1 MARLRKDE
9 EARTYERMLNPLP
22 PSETLTQRFPA
33 ASHGHLF
40 PPTSAEQGEED
51 EMTYADVNRQMAL
64 IANVLISIIACSVA
78 IWKMAWHWDPPARL
92 ALSMAGSI
100 IVAVAEVAIYAGY
113 IGRVSEAK
121 AKERKKVEKKTVQ
134 ESWIIEGRANGLKEN
149 GVNTTHKNVKT
160 ATKGGSGRAS
170 EIPISGLRMRSGLG
184 EK

>member
-1 MARLRKDE
+1 MARLRKEE
-9 EARTYERMLNPLP
+9 EARSYERMLNPLP

-40 PPTSAEQGEED
+40 PPISAAQEDED

-78 IWKMAWHWDPPARL
+78 IWKMAWHWETPARL
-92 ALSMAGSI
+92 ALSMTGSI
-100 IVAVAEVAIYAGY
+100 VVAVAEVAIYAGY

-121 AKERKKVEKKTVQ
+121 TKERRKVETKTVQ
-134 ESWIIEGRANGLKEN
+134 ESWVIEGRANGLKEKGGQTAQRN
-149 GVNTTHKNVKT
+149 IKT
-160 ATKGGSGRAS
+160 AMKEGSGHAS
-170 EIPISGLRMRSGLG
+170 ELPLGGLRMRSGLG

>member
-1 MARLRKDE
+1 
-9 EARTYERMLNPLP
+9 MLNPQP
-22 PSETLTQRFPA
+22 ASETLTQRFPA

-40 PPTSAEQGEED
+40 PPTSATDEED
-51 EMTYADVNRQMAL
+51 EEMTYADVNRQMAL

-78 IWKMAWHWDPPARL
+78 IWKVAWHWATPQRL

-113 IGRVSEAK
+113 IERVSEAK

-134 ESWIIEGRANGLKEN
+134 ESWVIEGKGNGQKGKGEKSEQIKTKEGPN
-149 GVNTTHKNVKT
+149 K
-160 ATKGGSGRAS
+160 GSGHAV
-170 EIPISGLRMRSGLG
+170 EIPLGGLRMRSGLG